1 MSMKQIET
9 LVFDYGGVIVNI
21 DDASVVKAMESLGV
35 TAFKR
40 LIHVRKIKR
49 LMHQY
54 INGLV
59 AEAETL
65 KEMLSLCRKGTTTGD
80 IEKVL
85 EELCGNLPVER
96 LEALVKLRKRY
107 KVYLLSNINDT
118 LRQKSVSQM
127 NQLGYSTDELFDEVF
142 LSYAMR
148 KEKPSIEI
156 YEEMTQ
162 QTGLNPATTL
172 YFDDRT
178 ENAEAGKRF
187 GFQSVLVKTNHLEEH
202 QEWQEINKNIELL
215 MTIDTTNLCSHLQKK
230 LFEPEGVY
238 YPIWQAM
245 QNDEELTAVVR
256 SRQLHIYRNSKKILI
271 LAGKAQPKIIREDKL
286 NELIIT

>member
-1 MSMKQIET
+1 MQQIET

-59 AEAETL
+59 AESETL
-65 KEMLSLCRKGTTTGD
+65 KEMLSLCSKGTTTED

-85 EELCGNLPVER
+85 EELCSNLPVER

-118 LRQKSVSQM
+118 LWQKSVSLM
-127 NQLGYSTDELFDEVF
+127 KQLGYSTDELFDEVF

-148 KEKPSIEI
+148 KEKPSVEI

-162 QTGLNPATTL
+162 QTGLNPATTPQPVL
-172 YFDDRT
+172 IIGTYNKDGVA
-178 ENAEAGKRF
+178 NAMNAAWAGQWDMK
-187 GFQSVLVKTNHLEEH
+187 
-202 QEWQEINKNIELL
+202 EIMISMGRRRGNE
-215 MTIDTTNLCSHLQKK
+215 
-230 LFEPEGVY
+230 
-238 YPIWQAM
+238 IWQNGIKS
-245 QNDEELTAVVR
+245 QLLLLCCIIKQRNYDFTSRKTVR
-256 SRQLHIYRNSKKILI
+256 H
-271 LAGKAQPKIIREDKL
+271 AG
-286 NELIIT
+286 

>member
-1 MSMKQIET
+1 MKQIET

-35 TAFKR
+35 TAFMR

-65 KEMLSLCRKGTTTGD
+65 KEMLSLCRKGTTTED

-118 LRQKSVSQM
+118 LWQKSVSLM
-127 NQLGYSTDELFDEVF
+127 KQLGYSTDELFDEIF

-148 KEKPSIEI
+148 KAKPSVEI
-156 YEEMTQ
+156 YEATPQ
-162 QTGLNPATTL
+162 QTESNTATTL
-172 YFDDRT
+172 
-178 ENAEAGKRF
+178 
-187 GFQSVLVKTNHLEEH
+187 
-202 QEWQEINKNIELL
+202 
-215 MTIDTTNLCSHLQKK
+215 
-230 LFEPEGVY
+230 
-238 YPIWQAM
+238 
-245 QNDEELTAVVR
+245 
-256 SRQLHIYRNSKKILI
+256 
-271 LAGKAQPKIIREDKL
+271 
-286 NELIIT
+286 

>member
-1 MSMKQIET
+1 
-9 LVFDYGGVIVNI
+9 
-21 DDASVVKAMESLGV
+21 
-35 TAFKR
+35 
-40 LIHVRKIKR
+40 
-49 LMHQY
+49 MHQY

-59 AEAETL
+59 AESVTL

-118 LRQKSVSQM
+118 LWQKSVNLM
-127 NQLGYSTDELFDEVF
+127 KQLGYSTDELFDEVF

-148 KEKPSIEI
+148 KEKPSVEI
-156 YEEMTQ
+156 YEEMAQ

-172 YFDDRT
+172 YFDDRK
-178 ENAEAGKRF
+178 ENAKAGRNF

-202 QEWQEINKNIELL
+202 QEWQEIIKNI
-215 MTIDTTNLCSHLQKK
+215 
-230 LFEPEGVY
+230 V
-238 YPIWQAM
+238 
-245 QNDEELTAVVR
+245 
-256 SRQLHIYRNSKKILI
+256 
-271 LAGKAQPKIIREDKL
+271 
-286 NELIIT
+286 

>member
-65 KEMLSLCRKGTTTGD
+65 QEMLSLCRKGTTTED

-85 EELCGNLPVER
+85 EELCG
-96 LEALVKLRKRY
+96 
-107 KVYLLSNINDT
+107 
-118 LRQKSVSQM
+118 

-156 YEEMTQ
+156 YEEMTR

-172 YFDDRT
+172 YFDDRA

-202 QEWQEINKNIELL
+202 QEWQEINKNIKE
-215 MTIDTTNLCSHLQKK
+215 
-230 LFEPEGVY
+230 
-238 YPIWQAM
+238 
-245 QNDEELTAVVR
+245 
-256 SRQLHIYRNSKKILI
+256 
-271 LAGKAQPKIIREDKL
+271 
-286 NELIIT
+286 

>member
-21 DDASVVKAMESLGV
+21 DDASVVKAMRSLGV

-65 KEMLSLCRKGTTTGD
+65 QEMLSLCRKGTATED

-96 LEALVKLRKRY
+96 LKALVKLRKRY
-107 KVYLLSNINDT
+107 KVYLLSNINNT
-118 LRQKSVSQM
+118 LWQKSVSQM

-148 KEKPSIEI
+148 KEKPSVEI

-172 YFDDRT
+172 YFDDRS

-202 QEWQEINKNIELL
+202 QEWQEINKNIKE
-215 MTIDTTNLCSHLQKK
+215 
-230 LFEPEGVY
+230 
-238 YPIWQAM
+238 
-245 QNDEELTAVVR
+245 
-256 SRQLHIYRNSKKILI
+256 
-271 LAGKAQPKIIREDKL
+271 
-286 NELIIT
+286 

>member
-1 MSMKQIET
+1 MKPIET

-40 LIHVRKIKR
+40 LIHVRKINR

-65 KEMLSLCRKGTTTGD
+65 KEMLSLCRTGVSTED
-80 IEKVL
+80 IAKVL
-85 EELCGNLPVER
+85 AELCGNLPVER
-96 LEALVKLRKRY
+96 LEALFTLRKRY

-118 LRQKSVSQM
+118 LWQKSASLM
-127 NQLGYSTDELFDEVF
+127 KRLGYSTDDLFDEVF

-156 YEEMTQ
+156 YEEMAKI
-162 QTGLNPATTL
+162 TGLNPATTL
-172 YFDDRT
+172 YFDDRV
-178 ENAEAGKRF
+178 ENAKAGRIF
-187 GFQSVLVKTNHLEEH
+187 GFQSVLVRSNCLEQH
-202 QEWQEINKNIELL
+202 QKWQEIIKNI
-215 MTIDTTNLCSHLQKK
+215 
-230 LFEPEGVY
+230 V
-238 YPIWQAM
+238 
-245 QNDEELTAVVR
+245 
-256 SRQLHIYRNSKKILI
+256 
-271 LAGKAQPKIIREDKL
+271 
-286 NELIIT
+286 

>member
-40 LIHVRKIKR
+40 LIHVSKIKR

-65 KEMLSLCRKGTTTGD
+65 KEMLSLCRKGTTTED

-107 KVYLLSNINDT
+107 KIYLLSNINDT
-118 LRQKSVSQM
+118 LWQKSVSLM
-127 NQLGYSTDELFDEVF
+127 KQLGYSTDELFDEVF

-162 QTGLNPATTL
+162 KTGLNPATTL
-172 YFDDRT
+172 YFDDRA
-178 ENAEAGKRF
+178 ENGSFYRVSIWARVLASSVVAEVRPPYLADESRF
-187 GFQSVLVKTNHLEEH
+187 LVK
-202 QEWQEINKNIELL
+202 ELSVHTRHFL
-215 MTIDTTNLCSHLQKK
+215 HNLALP
-230 LFEPEGVY
+230 FP
-238 YPIWQAM
+238 
-245 QNDEELTAVVR
+245 
-256 SRQLHIYRNSKKILI
+256 
-271 LAGKAQPKIIREDKL
+271 
-286 NELIIT
+286 

>member
-40 LIHVRKIKR
+40 LIHVHKIKR
-49 LMHQY
+49 LIHQY

-65 KEMLSLCRKGTTTGD
+65 KEMMSLCRKGTSTED

-107 KVYLLSNINDT
+107 NVYLLSNINDT
-118 LRQKSVSQM
+118 LWQKSVSQM

-148 KEKPSIEI
+148 KE
-156 YEEMTQ
+156 
-162 QTGLNPATTL
+162 NPL
-172 YFDDRT
+172 R
-178 ENAEAGKRF
+178 R
-187 GFQSVLVKTNHLEEH
+187 
-202 QEWQEINKNIELL
+202 
-215 MTIDTTNLCSHLQKK
+215 
-230 LFEPEGVY
+230 
-238 YPIWQAM
+238 
-245 QNDEELTAVVR
+245 
-256 SRQLHIYRNSKKILI
+256 
-271 LAGKAQPKIIREDKL
+271 
-286 NELIIT
+286 

>member
-21 DDASVVKAMESLGV
+21 DDASVVKAMECLGV

-59 AEAETL
+59 AETETL
-65 KEMLSLCRKGTTTGD
+65 KEMLSLCRKGTTSED

-118 LRQKSVSQM
+118 LWQKSVSLM
-127 NQLGYSTDELFDEVF
+127 KQLGYSTDELFDEVF
-142 LSYAMR
+142 LSYAIR

-172 YFDDRT
+172 YFDDRA
-178 ENAEAGKRF
+178 ENAEAGRNF
-187 GFQSVLVKTNHLEEH
+187 GFQSVLVKTNHLEGH
-202 QEWQEINKNIELL
+202 QEWQEINKNIKE
-215 MTIDTTNLCSHLQKK
+215 
-230 LFEPEGVY
+230 
-238 YPIWQAM
+238 
-245 QNDEELTAVVR
+245 
-256 SRQLHIYRNSKKILI
+256 
-271 LAGKAQPKIIREDKL
+271 
-286 NELIIT
+286 